1 MWVGWSN
8 CTRCIVNSHLMFQ
21 SHFDCVVT
29 PMMFSAQDLAWM
41 VAMWSGTTTHPG
53 TFMKILY
60 YKDDVQWLFYFIC
73 VFFFVSCISWEVDSY
88 RTVALMVFFS
98 SSFGW
103 LKNYKSCPFK
113 NLPFSKRALI
123 FQQKFKLMSEFAQ
136 NNPVEI
142 CIKTQT

>member
-1 MWVGWSN
+1 MGWSN

-53 TFMKILY
+53 TF
-60 YKDDVQWLFYFIC
+60 
-73 VFFFVSCISWEVDSY
+73 
-88 RTVALMVFFS
+88 
-98 SSFGW
+98 
-103 LKNYKSCPFK
+103 
-113 NLPFSKRALI
+113 SKWALI

-142 CIKTQT
+142 CTKTQT